1 MTAVSDR
8 PQMLPEE
15 FEDFA
20 RAAAHAVEGPRYEFI
35 RGRVGIKPAPDG
47 VHGRIIQWLTRICIQ
62 ARPDLWLHE
71 QGLKVETYRK
81 GYARPDGTLAHCDAF
96 VDEGEWASA
105 DQVLMV
111 VEVTS
116 YDSDTHL
123 RDRIEKP
130 RAYAESGIPV
140 YLLVDRDSREITVH
154 SRPDATRYELAET
167 VPFGKSVQLPDPVGI
182 ALDTEPLNDW
192 VG

>member
-20 RAAAHAVEGPRYEFI
+20 RAAARAVEGPRYEFI
-35 RGRVGIKPAPDG
+35 RGRVGIKPVPDG
-47 VHGRIIQWLTRICIQ
+47 VHGRIIQWLTRICMQ

-81 GYARPDGTLAHCDAF
+81 GYARPDGTLAPSDAF
-96 VDEGEWASA
+96 IGEGEWASA

-123 RDRIEKP
+123 RDRIDKP

-140 YLLVDRDSREITVH
+140 YLLIDRDSREITVH
-154 SRPDATRYELAET
+154 SRPDGMRYELAET
-167 VPFGKSVQLPDPVGI
+167 VPFGKSVRLPDPVGI
-182 ALDTEPLNDW
+182 GLDTEPLNDW